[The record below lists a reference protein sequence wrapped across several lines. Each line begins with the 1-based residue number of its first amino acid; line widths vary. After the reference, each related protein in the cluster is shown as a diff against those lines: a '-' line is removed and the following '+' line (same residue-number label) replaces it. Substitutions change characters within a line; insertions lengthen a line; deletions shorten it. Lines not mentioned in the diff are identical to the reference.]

1 MYLQANHGML
11 RRIRGSLTSM
21 RSSKKIISGTAMEGN
36 EDLNYLKKLI
46 EEGKIKSVIDRQYTL
61 EQIIDA
67 HKYVEM
73 GQKKGNV
80 VIKVI

>member
-1 MYLQANHGML
+1 
-11 RRIRGSLTSM
+11 
-21 RSSKKIISGTAMEGN
+21 MEGT
-36 EDLNYLKKLI
+36 EDLNHLKKLY
-46 EEGKIKSVIDRQYTL
+46 EEGKIKSVIDRQYSL

-67 HKYVEM
+67 HKYVET